1 MRLAAFI
8 RANIESI
15 SVEWERLPTHGMLV
29 PGTENPAGLSPDGA
43 FLTGYAACSTSA
55 VSFSFRSVQVIRP
68 DNRHPLLV
76 PLAQAQE
83 AVTRLETSAEGASPA
98 VAEGLRARMAYREAA
113 GWLSYAHVL
122 IHPHDLALRDRGLT
136 GSYGAAFLSGRLEAQ
151 IPATAAR
158 EFGFES
164 APSDIVAGQALRM
177 AQLWR
182 RLAELRTWRPVADA
196 DAVHETLQSLGCR
209 PARAAAEI
217 EDWLVTVDRAPG
229 PLLIRA
235 GCAARDWMN
244 RPGVDPRGNDGL
256 FLAASLWCRQGAGRP
271 IALPF
276 WSAPEPRHD
285 RLALR
290 VGLPW
295 MAGFLDCVAAAA
307 KVGLD
312 ELARLRQ
319 AEDKSHLLGRTARS
333 RLPAAVAAVL
343 RAPIVTARDLAQ
355 ELDVTPQAALGL
367 LRQLAEAGIVR
378 EATGRASWRAF
389 VLA

>member
-1 MRLAAFI
+1 MPGDPEKEDENWFQPPWESETEADLEPPGSPRARAA
-8 RANIESI
+8 AAE
-15 SVEWERLPTHGMLV
+15 
-29 PGTENPAGLSPDGA
+29 PD
-43 FLTGYAACSTSA
+43 Y
-55 VSFSFRSVQVIRP
+55 
-68 DNRHPLLV
+68 RHPLLV

-83 AVTRLETSAEGASPA
+83 AVTRLEARAEGASAP
-98 VAEGLRARMAYREAA
+98 VAEGLRARMAYREAT
-113 GWLSYAHVL
+113 GWLSYAHVS

-151 IPATAAR
+151 IPSTASR

-164 APSDIVAGQALRM
+164 APSDTVVGQALRM

-182 RLAELRTWRPVADA
+182 RLAELRTWRPAADA
-196 DAVHETLQSLGCR
+196 DAVWETLQSLGCR
-209 PARAAAEI
+209 RAPALAEI
-217 EDWLVTVDRAPG
+217 EDWLATVDREPG

-235 GCAARDWMN
+235 GSAARDWMN
-244 RPGVDPRGNDGL
+244 RPGVDPRGNDGI
-256 FLAASLWCRQGAGRP
+256 FLAASLWCRQGGGSRP

-295 MAGFLDCVAAAA
+295 MAGFLECVAAAA

-319 AEDKSHLLGRTARS
+319 AEDKSRLLGRTARS
-333 RLPAAVAAVL
+333 RLQDAAAAVL
-343 RAPIVTARDLAQ
+343 RAPIVTARDLAK

-367 LRQLAEAGIVR
+367 LAQLVEAGIVR

-389 VLA
+389 ALA

>member
-1 MRLAAFI
+1 MPGDPEKEDEDWFQPPWETETEADLEPLGSSRARAA
-8 RANIESI
+8 AAE
-15 SVEWERLPTHGMLV
+15 
-29 PGTENPAGLSPDGA
+29 PD
-43 FLTGYAACSTSA
+43 Y
-55 VSFSFRSVQVIRP
+55 
-68 DNRHPLLV
+68 RHPLLV

-83 AVTRLETSAEGASPA
+83 AVTRLEARAEGASAP
-98 VAEGLRARMAYREAA
+98 VAEGLRARMAYREAT
-113 GWLSYAHVL
+113 GWLSYAHVS

-151 IPATAAR
+151 IPSTASR

-164 APSDIVAGQALRM
+164 APSDIMVGQALRL

-182 RLAELRTWRPVADA
+182 RLAELRTWRPIADA
-196 DAVHETLQSLGCR
+196 EAMRETLQSLGGR
-209 PARAAAEI
+209 TVPAVRDF
-217 EDWLVTVDRAPG
+217 EDWLATVDRAPG

-235 GCAARDWMN
+235 GSAARDWMN
-244 RPGVDPRGNDGL
+244 RPGVDPRGNDGI
-256 FLAASLWCRQGAGRP
+256 FLAASLWCRLGGGRRP

-319 AEDKSHLLGRTARS
+319 AEDKSRLLSRTARS
-333 RLPAAVAAVL
+333 RLQDAAAVVL
-343 RAPIVTARDLAQ
+343 RLPIVTARDLAR

-367 LRQLAEAGIVR
+367 LRQLVEGGIVR
-378 EATGRASWRAF
+378 EATGRAAWRAF
-389 VLA
+389 ALA

>member
-1 MRLAAFI
+1 MPGDPEKEAEDWFQPPWETETDIDLDPPGSSRARAA
-8 RANIESI
+8 A
-15 SVEWERLPTHGMLV
+15 VE
-29 PGTENPAGLSPDGA
+29 PDYG
-43 FLTGYAACSTSA
+43 
-55 VSFSFRSVQVIRP
+55 
-68 DNRHPLLV
+68 HPLLI
-76 PLAQAQE
+76 PLARAQE
-83 AVTRLETSAEGASPA
+83 AVTRLEIRAEGASPP
-98 VAEGLRARMAYREAA
+98 VAEGLRARMAYREAS
-113 GWLSYAHVL
+113 GWLSYAHVS

-151 IPATAAR
+151 IPSTASR

-164 APSDIVAGQALRM
+164 APSDIVVGQALRM

-182 RLAELRTWRPVADA
+182 RLAELRTWRPISDA
-196 DAVHETLQSLGCR
+196 DAVQESLQSLGCR
-209 PARAAAEI
+209 RAPAAAEI
-217 EDWLVTVDRAPG
+217 EDWLATVDREAG

-235 GCAARDWMN
+235 GAAARDWMN
-244 RPGVDPRGNDGL
+244 RPGVDPHGNDGI
-256 FLAASLWCRQGAGRP
+256 FLAASLWCRQSRRP

-295 MAGFLDCVAAAA
+295 MAGFLDCIAAAA

-319 AEDKSHLLGRTARS
+319 AEDKSRLLGRTARS
-333 RLPAAVAAVL
+333 RLHDAAAAVL
-343 RAPIVTARDLAQ
+343 RAPIVTTRDLAK

-367 LRQLAEAGIVR
+367 LGQLVEAGVVR

-389 VLA
+389 TLA